1 MANMIFLDALN
12 YKAETPLEKC
22 IVLYW
27 AKGCN
32 GKGVLSEKDQRPLF
46 SIDDIS
52 TWCGALSGHVFDA
65 IKALHEKQVII
76 DISNSGGCSPIW
88 QLNLEEVFV

>member
-1 MANMIFLDALN
+1 MANMIFLGALN
-12 YKAETPLEKC
+12 YQADTPLEKC

-32 GKGVLSEKDQRPLF
+32 GKGVLSDKDQRPLF

-52 TWCGALSGHVFDA
+52 AWSGALSEHVFDA
-65 IKALHEKQVII
+65 IKVLHEKKVII
-76 DISNSGGCSPIW
+76 DISDSDGSSPVW
-88 QLNLEEVFV
+88 QLNFMEVSA